1 MQEPF
6 TIYLRAKEP
15 ELLLSNRYKEE
26 ADKRIEIIPEKS
38 SAFDFISIIDFINA
52 VHFDFYAIP
61 MIRKRD
67 KSSYIEFYRN
77 EIKSPIRLP
86 ILYSFIVEFG
96 KDFSYIKVFI
106 KNYMHDFEYINKN
119 ETLCIRLTNKI
130 QLNQFSYQVFQSFI
144 RPNTIIY
151 EIAKYFTGKIS

>member
-1 MQEPF
+1 
-6 TIYLRAKEP
+6 
-15 ELLLSNRYKEE
+15 
-26 ADKRIEIIPEKS
+26 
-38 SAFDFISIIDFINA
+38 
-52 VHFDFYAIP
+52 

-67 KSSYIEFYRN
+67 KSSYIEIYWK
-77 EIKSPIRLP
+77 EIKNPIRLP
-86 ILYSFIVEFG
+86 ILYSFTVEFG

-106 KNYMHDFEYINKN
+106 MHDFEYINKN

-130 QLNQFSYQVFQSFI
+130 QLNKFSYQVFQSFI

>member
-1 MQEPF
+1 MLEPF

-67 KSSYIEFYRN
+67 KSSYIEIYRN

-106 KNYMHDFEYINKN
+106 
-119 ETLCIRLTNKI
+119 
-130 QLNQFSYQVFQSFI
+130 
-144 RPNTIIY
+144 
-151 EIAKYFTGKIS
+151 